1 MKTASMILLGAGALL
16 VSGLAS
22 AESTDK
28 NTGKAPSVRQLVQE
42 GKVIPLDQLL
52 TTHRDR
58 LQGRILDMEVERE
71 RGRVIYELEFIDEQ
85 GVVRE
90 AQIDAQ
96 TGEWIKDKVAD

>member
-16 VSGLAS
+16 VSGLTS
-22 AESTDK
+22 AESTE
-28 NTGKAPSVRQLVQE
+28 KAPSVRQLVQE

-71 RGRVIYELEFIDEQ
+71 RGRVIYELEFIDAE